1 MPDYE
6 INKAI
11 KLTHLFKERVT
22 FPQEIAQE
30 AKNLLTTPAAYD
42 ETIVNSKWNVDAK
55 NGIIALKHV
64 LPNIENFVADEIK
77 HALSSELEKA
87 GIKMGKMMQ
96 MLRIAIMG
104 TGAGPDLM
112 LSMEIMG
119 KDEVNLRL
127 EKALAEL
134 PNIS

>member
-1 MPDYE
+1 MKE
-6 INKAI
+6 I
-11 KLTHLFKERVT
+11 
-22 FPQEIAQE
+22 
-30 AKNLLTTPAAYD
+30 
-42 ETIVNSKWNVDAK
+42 
-55 NGIIALKHV
+55 
-64 LPNIENFVADEIK
+64 LPNIEKFVADEIK
-77 HALSSELEKA
+77 HALSEELEKL

-104 TGAGPDLM
+104 TGVGPDLM

-127 EKALAEL
+127 EKALNKL